1 MRMWMRMRMRLD
13 PIHSDATLHLRQPG
27 AGATS
32 TKPCSAPFLSSLLPA
47 RVAWWHS
54 AHGVHLAHTQ
64 HRATLG
70 QAEPLLF
77 CFSFLLR

>member
-1 MRMWMRMRMRLD
+1 MRMWLRMRLD

-54 AHGVHLAHTQ
+54 AHGVHLAHM